1 MAFLVIHQQK
11 RVKGKIRI
19 KTKRLGKKERMGN
32 DRKLLFSIN
41 QLNQISYTCQT
52 RFTNISSWKHYRQG
66 NRGGGG
72 GAKGWV

>member
-41 QLNQISYTCQT
+41 QLNQISYTYQT
-52 RFTNISSWKHYRQG
+52 RFTLISLHGSIIDKG
-66 NRGGGG
+66 IGGGG
-72 GAKGWV
+72 GA

>member
-1 MAFLVIHQQK
+1 MEFLVIHQQK

-52 RFTNISSWKHYRQG
+52 RFTHISLHGSIIDKG
-66 NRGGGG
+66 IGGG